1 MREAAS
7 PDRLMSFYKDFTA
20 LLDRG
25 INPFTMEGNDGY
37 FYLKAMYPPINDGT
51 LHPDLFSVIQ
61 MNIYANK
68 NGKAYLT
75 AEMLRNIDPFSIED
89 PLLTKRNLFTDDE
102 YNCPSYALPFRISA
116 AYLESLYWECRA
128 NLEQKMLP
136 AERYPELSK
145 EYAGVLDKN
154 LLVTTEDEY
163 YDKFIPLQSG
173 KNMPEAEERPKAGS
187 EAALCEKEA
196 TLNFNIALLTSDLTL
211 KNLNP
216 DFSSFAE
223 SEEEAERLRQL
234 TVVILAFSLINDSL
248 YFQEKPI
255 PVVLALSG
263 YRHLLPEALR
273 PAEQL
278 RTIFTDDFDFSSWYQ
293 LLHQAQLFTHLSDRD
308 SDQHIRREGIIEQI
322 GQIHYT
328 DKRDIVFESS
338 PPKWYCNDIPMISI
352 LNSFLPELRDGTVM
366 SIADADKCFK
376 SIHEHM
382 NKTNVE
388 NRTDARITF
397 SVSYARG
404 SIKETATIP
413 ENYAMDLCREARI
426 PQHIAHLASLGV
438 IEDPG
443 LPAFLSKHLG
453 LSLIEEKVAKEVIPS
468 IEKEAERKDYTSY
481 IRTYIKSS
489 RRLLNQHHDIDIA
502 APLGVRNYRTD
513 KSMRTTRREKK
524 EAAAT
529 DDESKSKR
537 RENTRTR
544 TRQDKRKRRLR

>member
-1 MREAAS
+1 MKETSS
-7 PDRLMSFYKDFTA
+7 PERIMSFYKDFTA

-37 FYLKAMYPPINDGT
+37 FYLKAMYPPIQDGT
-51 LHPDLFSVIQ
+51 LHPDLFSIIQ

-75 AEMLRNIDPFSIED
+75 AEMLRNIAPFSIEE
-89 PLLTKRNLFTDDE
+89 PLLMKRNLFTDDE

-145 EYAGVLDKN
+145 EYAGVLDRN

-163 YDKFIPLQSG
+163 YDKFIPLQPSR
-173 KNMPEAEERPKAGS
+173 NMPEAEERPKASS
-187 EAALCEKEA
+187 EMSLCEKEA
-196 TLNFNIALLTSDLTL
+196 TLNFTISLLTSDLTL
-211 KNLNP
+211 KNLKP
-216 DFSSFAE
+216 DFSSYVE
-223 SEEEAERLRQL
+223 SEEETERLRQL

-255 PVVLALSG
+255 PVALALSG

-273 PAEQL
+273 SAEQL

-376 SIHEHM
+376 SIHEHL

-443 LPAFLSKHLG
+443 LPAFLSKHIGICNL
-453 LSLIEEKVAKEVIPS
+453 EEKMRKKVLPN
-468 IEKEAERKDYTSY
+468 IESQQERADYARY
-481 IRTYIKSS
+481 LKAYVRSS
-489 RRLLNQHHDIDIA
+489 QRLLNQHHDIEIQP
-502 APLGVRNYRTD
+502 PLDVKSYRTGKAVKPVRKKAEKDSTDGKSD
-513 KSMRTTRREKK
+513 KRQLLMK
-524 EAAAT
+524 
-529 DDESKSKR
+529 
-537 RENTRTR
+537 NR
-544 TRQDKRKRRLR
+544 TRQEKRKRRIR